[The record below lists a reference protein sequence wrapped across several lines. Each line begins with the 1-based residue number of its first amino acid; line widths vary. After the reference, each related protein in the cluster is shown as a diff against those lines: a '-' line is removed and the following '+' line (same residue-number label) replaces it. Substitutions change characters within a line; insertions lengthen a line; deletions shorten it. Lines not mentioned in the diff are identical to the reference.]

1 MITELLKRKN
11 KLLVLGVFFF
21 TACSSQQD
29 IIGAKWTGDSDFM
42 FVTENEMRMY
52 YATKVSGKTAFI
64 VKGNNQIGYIGSLH
78 PKLVDELDLK
88 QDVHFFEMQ
97 VEKISLNRKVKFK
110 NFSDHQTVCPSGSAP
125 PGKFSKILV
134 QHHSQKKSAKR

>member
-42 FVTENEMRMY
+42 FVTENEMRMH
-52 YATKVSGKTAFI
+52 YATEVSGKTAFI
-64 VKGNNQIGYIGSLH
+64 GSFYEVLKGETSVLIDRLEVTQIEFETRSDGVKYCRLWGQVTKSEEECYL
-78 PKLVDELDLK
+78 LVYECDP
-88 QDVHFFEMQ
+88 
-97 VEKISLNRKVKFK
+97 IY
-110 NFSDHQTVCPSGSAP
+110 SD
-125 PGKFSKILV
+125 
-134 QHHSQKKSAKR
+134 